1 MLALGSLAL
10 VSLGGVQ
17 AMPPGPRVV
26 QETPPEWRNA
36 QEGRPEFRDA
46 QEIPPVLRVDVTLEG
61 RSRAVDIYRPA
72 GVPLGVAVIA
82 HGFARSRARH
92 ADLGRALAAW
102 GVTAV
107 IPDLPNVLNLWGNGD
122 AIVELVGKLERGEVA
137 PMHVA
142 RGRIVLVGTSAGGLA
157 TVLAAAQLPG
167 IAGWVGLDPVDRTG
181 TGAAAAAQ
189 VASPAVVML
198 AEPSLCNL
206 VTSGEAI
213 AEALPH
219 RLRTLT
225 VTGASHCD
233 FEDPTNAMCEAACG
247 HGSAEV
253 RATIRTEVVTTVREL
268 LAHAIP
274 DAAQTIPDAA
284 RATRDS
290 AHGPRDAAHARAGIV
305 STPGE

>member
-1 MLALGSLAL
+1 MMTRRRWRCVLAAGSLAL
-10 VSLGGVQ
+10 VSLCHAQ
-17 AMPPGPRVV
+17 ALPPGPRD
-26 QETPPEWRNA
+26 
-36 QEGRPEFRDA
+36 G
-46 QEIPPVLRVDVTLEG
+46 QEIPPALHVDVELDGMG
-61 RSRAVDIYRPA
+61 RTVDIYRPA
-72 GVPLGVAVIA
+72 GKPLGVAVIA
-82 HGFARSRARH
+82 HGFARSRIRH

-122 AIVELVGKLERGEVA
+122 AVVELAGKLERGEVA
-137 PMHVA
+137 PVHVD

-157 TVLAAAQLPG
+157 TVLAAAKLPG

-181 TGAAAAAQ
+181 TGAAAAAE

-213 AEALPH
+213 ANALPH

-225 VTGASHCD
+225 VAGSSHCD

-247 HGSAEV
+247 RGSQEM
-253 RATIRTEVVTTVREL
+253 RETIRAEIVATVREL
-268 LAHAIP
+268 LAGVRADTTHVMS
-274 DAAQTIPDAA
+274 DAAP
-284 RATRDS
+284 
-290 AHGPRDAAHARAGIV
+290 V
-305 STPGE
+305 TPAQETHP